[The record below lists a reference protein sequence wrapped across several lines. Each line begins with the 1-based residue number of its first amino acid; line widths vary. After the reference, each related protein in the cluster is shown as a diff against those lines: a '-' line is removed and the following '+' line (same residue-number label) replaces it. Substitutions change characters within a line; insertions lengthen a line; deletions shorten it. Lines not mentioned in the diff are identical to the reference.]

1 MGLFAGKCDFLV
13 IFAAKNVIMTI
24 QFKIQI
30 RGIKKP
36 SVWRR
41 IVIPGNFTFHDLHNT
56 IQSAFGWWDEHLYH
70 FQRRPFDG
78 GWTVK
83 ELDEEDDNWGEL
95 PEDARETNVLTF
107 IQHMGLE
114 KFVYVYDF
122 GDSWVHDITV
132 ESIDKEAD
140 LDHPVCLAG
149 KGACP
154 PEDCGGP
161 WGYEELKEE
170 MDKDEINE
178 FDLEEVNDEL
188 ESITAGSEWLDDVVD
203 SMWDE
208 ESDMPLDI
216 QELEGKTLA
225 DLMENRYKGSLI
237 DFAEDLGFDIDENIS
252 EEEYRK
258 QYAQAL
264 KDNAV
269 KVMSMLPM
277 SELKL
282 LEQLKKNH
290 MPGNAQD
297 CYEDYCSMLMVIY
310 GLAGEWWNEDDNHYI
325 WVPDDLW
332 QMMKPQVEEVM
343 ADPHVQHRLAIES
356 TIIGLA
362 NLYGQVSLAFVE
374 KELVRLG
381 QVQNIEG
388 ATVAVSA
395 CMADSL
401 LLKFTRHQTG
411 RLTDEPSEDTL
422 LFLSRYGW
430 DMPGELDDEIKKRES
445 LAKDYRLFTLV
456 EVMNAAVIPMP
467 RIANPMHDTFF
478 SLLTEDLKYNDWLAS
493 KICHDLWY
501 REMHKYE
508 EDFEEEDPGLYFR
521 EEVLYE
527 YDSSDSL
534 FRKAMKLLDDYL
546 NNMPHWQL
554 KGHTPMEVQGMLSEE
569 GKAAK
574 RKRQERKSYL
584 DDDYISPKD
593 WMANLGVTMP
603 IIAEKKP
610 GRNEPCPCGSGKKY
624 KNCCGRGN

>member
-1 MGLFAGKCDFLV
+1 
-13 IFAAKNVIMTI
+13 MTI

-30 RGIKKP
+30 RDIKKP
-36 SVWRR
+36 PVWRR

-56 IQSAFGWWDEHLYH
+56 IQSAFGWWDEHLYQ
-70 FQRRPFDG
+70 FQRYPFDG
-78 GWTVK
+78 GWCVK
-83 ELDEEDDNWGEL
+83 DIDEDDDNWGER

-132 ESIDKEAD
+132 EQIDHDAD

-178 FDLEEVNDEL
+178 FDLEEVNEEL
-188 ESITAGSEWLDDVVD
+188 ESITAGSEWSGNTID

-208 ESDMPLDI
+208 ENDMPRDI
-216 QELEGKTLA
+216 KELEGKTLA
-225 DLMENRYKGSLI
+225 DLMENQFKGSLT
-237 DFAEDLGFDIDENIS
+237 DFSEELGFDIDESIS
-252 EEEYRK
+252 EKEFRK

-264 KDNAV
+264 KDNV
-269 KVMSMLPM
+269 VRVMSMLPI

-282 LEQLKKNH
+282 LEHLKKNPK
-290 MPGNAQD
+290 PGNTLD
-297 CYEDYCSMLMVIY
+297 CYEDYCSKLMVIY
-310 GLAGEWWNEDDNHYI
+310 GLAGEWWDEDENYYI

-332 QMMKPQVEEVM
+332 QMMKPHVEEVL
-343 ADPHVQHRLAIES
+343 ADPHVQHRVTIEN
-356 TIIGLA
+356 TILGLA
-362 NLYGQVSLAFVE
+362 NLYGQVNLGFVE

-381 QVQNIEG
+381 QVQTIEG
-388 ATVAVSA
+388 AKVAVSA
-395 CMADSL
+395 CMDDSL
-401 LLKFTRHQTG
+401 LLKFTQHQTG

-422 LFLSRYGW
+422 LFLSPYGW
-430 DMPGELDDEIKKRES
+430 DMPSELDDEIKKRES
-445 LAKDYRLFTLV
+445 LAKDYHLFTIV
-456 EVMNAAVIPMP
+456 EVMYAAVMPMP
-467 RIANPMHDTFF
+467 RIANPMHDAFF
-478 SLLTEDLKYNDWLAS
+478 SLLTEDLNYNDWLAS
-493 KICHDLWY
+493 EICHGLWY

-508 EDFEEEDPGLYFR
+508 EDFEEEDPGQYFR
-521 EEVLYE
+521 EEVLYD

-546 NNMPHWQL
+546 NYMPHWQL
-554 KGHTPMEVQGMLSEE
+554 KGHTPMEVHGLLSEE
-569 GKAAK
+569 DKAAK
-574 RKRQERKSYL
+574 RKRQESRSYH

-610 GRNEPCPCGSGKKY
+610 GRNDPCPCGSGKKY

>member
-1 MGLFAGKCDFLV
+1 
-13 IFAAKNVIMTI
+13 MTI

-30 RGIKKP
+30 RDIKKP
-36 SVWRR
+36 PVWRR

-56 IQSAFGWWDEHLYH
+56 IQSAFGWWDEHLYQ
-70 FQRRPFDG
+70 FQRYPFDG
-78 GWTVK
+78 GWCVK
-83 ELDEEDDNWGEL
+83 DIDEDDDNWGEQ

-132 ESIDKEAD
+132 EQIDHNAD

-178 FDLEEVNDEL
+178 FDLEEVNEEL
-188 ESITAGSEWLDDVVD
+188 ESITAGSEWSGDMID

-208 ESDMPLDI
+208 ENDMPRDI
-216 QELEGKTLA
+216 KELVGKTLA
-225 DLMENRYKGSLI
+225 DLMENQFKGSLT
-237 DFAEDLGFDIDENIS
+237 DFAEEFGFDIDESIS
-252 EEEYRK
+252 EKEFRK

-264 KDNAV
+264 KDNV
-269 KVMSMLPM
+269 VRVMSMLPI

-282 LEQLKKNH
+282 LEHLKKNPK
-290 MPGNAQD
+290 PGGNTLD
-297 CYEDYCSMLMVIY
+297 CYEDFCSKLMVIY
-310 GLAGEWWNEDDNHYI
+310 GLAGEWWDEDENYYI

-332 QMMKPQVEEVM
+332 QMMKPHVEEVL
-343 ADPHVQHRLAIES
+343 ADPHVQHRVTIEN
-356 TIIGLA
+356 TILGLA
-362 NLYGQVSLAFVE
+362 NLYGQVNLGFVE

-381 QVQNIEG
+381 QVQTIEG
-388 ATVAVSA
+388 AKVAVSA
-395 CMADSL
+395 CMDDSL
-401 LLKFTRHQTG
+401 LLKFTQHQTG

-422 LFLSRYGW
+422 LFLSPYGW
-430 DMPGELDDEIKKRES
+430 DMPSELDDEIKKRES
-445 LAKDYRLFTLV
+445 LAKDYHLFTIV
-456 EVMNAAVIPMP
+456 EVMYAAVMPMP
-467 RIANPMHDTFF
+467 RIANPMHDAFF
-478 SLLTEDLKYNDWLAS
+478 SLLTEDLNYNDWLAS
-493 KICHDLWY
+493 EICHGLWY

-508 EDFEEEDPGLYFR
+508 EDFEEEDPGQYFR
-521 EEVLYE
+521 EEVLYD

-554 KGHTPMEVQGMLSEE
+554 KGHTPIEAHGLLSEE
-569 GKAAK
+569 DKATK
-574 RKRQERKSYL
+574 RKRQESRSYH

-603 IIAEKKP
+603 IIAEKRP
-610 GRNEPCPCGSGKKY
+610 GRNDPCPCGSGKKY

>member
-1 MGLFAGKCDFLV
+1 MA
-13 IFAAKNVIMTI
+13 I

-30 RGIKKP
+30 RDIKKP
-36 SVWRR
+36 PVWRR

-56 IQSAFGWWDEHLYH
+56 IQSAFGWWDEHLYQ
-70 FQRRPFDG
+70 FQRHPFDG

-83 ELDEEDDNWGEL
+83 EPDDEDDNWGER

-132 ESIDKEAD
+132 EQIDHDTD
-140 LDHPVCLAG
+140 LNHPVCLAG

-178 FDLEEVNDEL
+178 FDLEEVNEEL
-188 ESITAGSEWLDDVVD
+188 ESITAGSEWSGDMID

-208 ESDMPLDI
+208 ENDMPLDI
-216 QELEGKTLA
+216 KELEGKSLA
-225 DLMENRYKGSLI
+225 DLMENQYKGSLS
-237 DFAEDLGFDIDENIS
+237 DFAEELGFDIDENIS
-252 EEEYRK
+252 EEEFRK

-264 KDNAV
+264 KDNV
-269 KVMSMLPM
+269 VRVMSMLPI

-282 LEQLKKNH
+282 LEHLKKNPK
-290 MPGNAQD
+290 PGNTLD
-297 CYEDYCSMLMVIY
+297 CYEDYCSKLMVIY
-310 GLAGEWWNEDDNHYI
+310 GLAGEWWDEDENYYI

-332 QMMKPQVEEVM
+332 QMMKPHVEEVL
-343 ADPHVQHRLAIES
+343 ADPHVQHRVTIEN
-356 TIIGLA
+356 TILGLA
-362 NLYGQVSLAFVE
+362 NLYGQVNLGFVE

-381 QVQNIEG
+381 QVQTIEG
-388 ATVAVSA
+388 AKVAVSA
-395 CMADSL
+395 CMDDSL
-401 LLKFTRHQTG
+401 LLKFTQHQTG

-422 LFLSRYGW
+422 LFLSPYGW
-430 DMPGELDDEIKKRES
+430 DMPSELDDEIKKRES
-445 LAKDYRLFTLV
+445 LAKDYHLFTIV
-456 EVMNAAVIPMP
+456 EVMYAAVMPMP
-467 RIANPMHDTFF
+467 RIANPMHDAFF
-478 SLLTEDLKYNDWLAS
+478 SLLTEDLNYNDWLAS
-493 KICHDLWY
+493 EICHGLWY

-508 EDFEEEDPGLYFR
+508 EDFEEEDPGQYFR
-521 EEVLYE
+521 EEVLYD
-527 YDSSDSL
+527 YNSSDSL

-554 KGHTPMEVQGMLSEE
+554 KGHMPMEVHGLLSEE
-569 GKAAK
+569 DKATK
-574 RKRQERKSYL
+574 RKRHESRSYH

-593 WMANLGVTMP
+593 WMANLSVTMP

-610 GRNEPCPCGSGKKY
+610 GRNDPCPCGSGKKY

>member
-1 MGLFAGKCDFLV
+1 MA
-13 IFAAKNVIMTI
+13 IH
-24 QFKIQI
+24 FKIQI
-30 RGIKKP
+30 RDIKKP
-36 SVWRR
+36 PVWRR

-56 IQSAFGWWDEHLYH
+56 IQSAFGWWDEHLYQ
-70 FQRRPFDG
+70 FQRHPFDG

-83 ELDEEDDNWGEL
+83 EPDDEDDNWGER

-132 ESIDKEAD
+132 EKIDHDTD
-140 LDHPVCLAG
+140 LNHPVCLAG

-178 FDLEEVNDEL
+178 FDLEEVNEEL
-188 ESITAGSEWLDDVVD
+188 ESITAGSEWSGDMID

-208 ESDMPLDI
+208 ENDMPHDI
-216 QELEGKTLA
+216 KELEGKTLA
-225 DLMENRYKGSLI
+225 DLMENQYKGSLT
-237 DFAEDLGFDIDENIS
+237 DFAEEFGFDIDESIS
-252 EEEYRK
+252 EKEFRK

-264 KDNAV
+264 KDNV
-269 KVMSMLPM
+269 VRVMSMLPI

-282 LEQLKKNH
+282 LEHLKKNPK
-290 MPGNAQD
+290 PGNTLD
-297 CYEDYCSMLMVIY
+297 CYEDYCSKLMVIY
-310 GLAGEWWNEDDNHYI
+310 GLAGEWWDEDENYYI

-332 QMMKPQVEEVM
+332 QMMKPHVEEVL
-343 ADPHVQHRLAIES
+343 ADPHVQHRVTIEN
-356 TIIGLA
+356 TILGLA
-362 NLYGQVSLAFVE
+362 NLYGQVNLGFVE

-381 QVQNIEG
+381 QVQTIEG
-388 ATVAVSA
+388 AKVAVSA
-395 CMADSL
+395 CMDDSL
-401 LLKFTRHQTG
+401 LLKFTQHQTG

-422 LFLSRYGW
+422 LFLSPYGW
-430 DMPGELDDEIKKRES
+430 DMPSELDDEIKKRES
-445 LAKDYRLFTLV
+445 LAKDYHLFTIV
-456 EVMNAAVIPMP
+456 EVMYAAVMPMP
-467 RIANPMHDTFF
+467 RIANPMHDAFF
-478 SLLTEDLKYNDWLAS
+478 SLLTEDLNYNDWLAS
-493 KICHDLWY
+493 EICHGLWY

-508 EDFEEEDPGLYFR
+508 EDFEEEDPGQYFR
-521 EEVLYE
+521 EEVLYD

-546 NNMPHWQL
+546 SNMPHWQL
-554 KGHTPMEVQGMLSEE
+554 KGHTPIEAHGLLSEE
-569 GKAAK
+569 DKATK
-574 RKRQERKSYL
+574 RKRQESKSYH

>member
-1 MGLFAGKCDFLV
+1 MA
-13 IFAAKNVIMTI
+13 I

-30 RGIKKP
+30 RDIKKP
-36 SVWRR
+36 PVWRR

-56 IQSAFGWWDEHLYH
+56 IQSAFGWWDEHLYQ
-70 FQRRPFDG
+70 FQRHPFDG

-83 ELDEEDDNWGEL
+83 EPDDEDDNWGER

-132 ESIDKEAD
+132 EQIDHDTD
-140 LDHPVCLAG
+140 LNHPVCLAG

-178 FDLEEVNDEL
+178 FDLEEVNEEL
-188 ESITAGSEWLDDVVD
+188 ESITAGSEWSGDMID

-208 ESDMPLDI
+208 ENDMPLDI
-216 QELEGKTLA
+216 KELEGKSLA
-225 DLMENRYKGSLI
+225 DLMENQYKGSLS
-237 DFAEDLGFDIDENIS
+237 DFAEELGFDIDENIS
-252 EEEYRK
+252 EEEFRK

-264 KDNAV
+264 KDNV
-269 KVMSMLPM
+269 VRVMSMLPI

-282 LEQLKKNH
+282 LEHLKKNPK
-290 MPGNAQD
+290 PGNTLD
-297 CYEDYCSMLMVIY
+297 CYEDYCSKLMVIY
-310 GLAGEWWNEDDNHYI
+310 GLAGEWWDEDENYYI

-332 QMMKPQVEEVM
+332 QMMKPHVEEVL
-343 ADPHVQHRLAIES
+343 ADPHVQHRVTIEN
-356 TIIGLA
+356 TILGLA
-362 NLYGQVSLAFVE
+362 NLYGQVSLGFVE

-381 QVQNIEG
+381 QVQTIEG
-388 ATVAVSA
+388 AKIAVSA
-395 CMADSL
+395 CMDDSL
-401 LLKFTRHQTG
+401 LLKFTQHQTG
-411 RLTDEPSEDTL
+411 RLADKPSEDTL
-422 LFLSRYGW
+422 LFLSPYGW
-430 DMPGELDDEIKKRES
+430 DMPSELDDEIKKRES
-445 LAKDYRLFTLV
+445 LAKDYHLFTIV
-456 EVMNAAVIPMP
+456 EVMYAAVMPMP
-467 RIANPMHDTFF
+467 RIANPMHDAFF
-478 SLLTEDLKYNDWLAS
+478 SLLTEDLNYNDWLAS
-493 KICHDLWY
+493 EICHGLWY

-508 EDFEEEDPGLYFR
+508 EDFEEEDPGQYFR
-521 EEVLYE
+521 EEVLYD

-554 KGHTPMEVQGMLSEE
+554 KGHTPIEAHGLLSEE
-569 GKAAK
+569 NKAAK
-574 RKRQERKSYL
+574 RKRQESRSYH

-610 GRNEPCPCGSGKKY
+610 GRNDPCPCGSGKKY

>member
-1 MGLFAGKCDFLV
+1 MA
-13 IFAAKNVIMTI
+13 I

-30 RGIKKP
+30 RDIKKP
-36 SVWRR
+36 PVWRR
-41 IVIPGNFTFHDLHNT
+41 IVIPGNFTFHDLHHT
-56 IQSAFGWWDEHLYH
+56 IQSAFGWWDEHLYQ
-70 FQRRPFDG
+70 FQRHPFDG

-83 ELDEEDDNWGEL
+83 EPDDEDDNWGER
-95 PEDARETNVLTF
+95 PEDAHETNVLTF

-132 ESIDKEAD
+132 EKIDQDAD

-178 FDLEEVNDEL
+178 FDLEEVNEEL
-188 ESITAGSEWLDDVVD
+188 EGITAGSEWSGDMID

-208 ESDMPLDI
+208 ENDMPRDI
-216 QELEGKTLA
+216 KELEGKTLA
-225 DLMENRYKGSLI
+225 DLMENQYKGSLT
-237 DFAEDLGFDIDENIS
+237 DFAEEFEFDIDENIS
-252 EEEYRK
+252 EDEFRK

-264 KDNAV
+264 KDDV
-269 KVMSMLPM
+269 VRVMSMLPI

-282 LEQLKKNH
+282 LEHLKKNPK
-290 MPGNAQD
+290 PGNTLD
-297 CYEDYCSMLMVIY
+297 CYEDYCSKLMVIY
-310 GLAGEWWNEDDNHYI
+310 GLAGEWWDEDENYYI

-332 QMMKPQVEEVM
+332 QMMKPHVEEVL
-343 ADPHVQHRLAIES
+343 ADPHVQHRVTIEN
-356 TIIGLA
+356 TILGLA
-362 NLYGQVSLAFVE
+362 NLYGQVNLGFVE

-381 QVQNIEG
+381 QVQTIEG
-388 ATVAVSA
+388 AKVAVSA
-395 CMADSL
+395 CMDDSL
-401 LLKFTRHQTG
+401 LLKFTQHQTG

-422 LFLSRYGW
+422 LFLSPYGW
-430 DMPGELDDEIKKRES
+430 DMPSELDDEIKKRES
-445 LAKDYRLFTLV
+445 LAKDYHLFTIV
-456 EVMNAAVIPMP
+456 EVMYAAVMPMP
-467 RIANPMHDTFF
+467 RIANPMHDAFF
-478 SLLTEDLKYNDWLAS
+478 SLLTEDLNYNDWLAS
-493 KICHDLWY
+493 EICHGLWY

-508 EDFEEEDPGLYFR
+508 EDFEEEDPGQYFR
-521 EEVLYE
+521 EEVLYD

-534 FRKAMKLLDDYL
+534 FRKAMKLLDEYL

-554 KGHTPMEVQGMLSEE
+554 KGHTPMEVHGLLSEE
-569 GKAAK
+569 DKAVK
-574 RKRQERKSYL
+574 RKRQESRSYH

-603 IIAEKKP
+603 IIAEKRP
-610 GRNEPCPCGSGKKY
+610 GRNDPCPCGSGKKY
-624 KNCCGRGN
+624 KSCCGRGN

>member
-1 MGLFAGKCDFLV
+1 MA
-13 IFAAKNVIMTI
+13 I

-30 RGIKKP
+30 RDIKKP
-36 SVWRR
+36 PVWRR

-56 IQSAFGWWDEHLYH
+56 IQSAFGWWDEHLYQ
-70 FQRRPFDG
+70 FQRHPFDG

-83 ELDEEDDNWGEL
+83 EPDDEDDNWGER
-95 PEDARETNVLTF
+95 PEDARETNVLSF

-132 ESIDKEAD
+132 EKIDHDAN

-178 FDLEEVNDEL
+178 FDLEEVNEEL
-188 ESITAGSEWLDDVVD
+188 ESITAGSEWSGNTIDC
-203 SMWDE
+203 MWDE
-208 ESDMPLDI
+208 ENDMPRDI
-216 QELEGKTLA
+216 KELEGKTLA
-225 DLMENRYKGSLI
+225 DLMENQFKGSLT
-237 DFAEDLGFDIDENIS
+237 DFSEELGFDIDESIS
-252 EEEYRK
+252 EKEFRK

-264 KDNAV
+264 KDNV
-269 KVMSMLPM
+269 VRVMSMLPI

-282 LEQLKKNH
+282 LEHLKKNPK
-290 MPGNAQD
+290 PGNTLD
-297 CYEDYCSMLMVIY
+297 CYEDYCSKLMVIY
-310 GLAGEWWNEDDNHYI
+310 GLAGEWRDEDENYYI

-332 QMMKPQVEEVM
+332 QMMKPHVEEVL
-343 ADPHVQHRLAIES
+343 ADPHVQHRVTIEN
-356 TIIGLA
+356 TILGLA
-362 NLYGQVSLAFVE
+362 NLYGQVSLGFVE

-381 QVQNIEG
+381 QVQTIEG
-388 ATVAVSA
+388 AKIAVSA
-395 CMADSL
+395 CMDDSL
-401 LLKFTRHQTG
+401 LLKFTQHQTG

-422 LFLSRYGW
+422 LFLSPYGW
-430 DMPGELDDEIKKRES
+430 DMPSELDDEIKKRES
-445 LAKDYRLFTLV
+445 LAKDYHLFTIV
-456 EVMNAAVIPMP
+456 EVMYAAVMPMP
-467 RIANPMHDTFF
+467 RIANPMHDAFF
-478 SLLTEDLKYNDWLAS
+478 SLLTGDLNYNDWLAS
-493 KICHDLWY
+493 EICHGLWY
-501 REMHKYE
+501 REMHKYK
-508 EDFEEEDPGLYFR
+508 EDFEEEDPGQYFR
-521 EEVLYE
+521 EEVLYD

-554 KGHTPMEVQGMLSEE
+554 KGHTPMEAHGLLSEE
-569 GKAAK
+569 DKAAK
-574 RKRQERKSYL
+574 RKRQESRSYH

-593 WMANLGVTMP
+593 WMANLGVTMS

-610 GRNEPCPCGSGKKY
+610 GRNDPCPCGSGKKY

>member
-1 MGLFAGKCDFLV
+1 
-13 IFAAKNVIMTI
+13 MTI

-30 RGIKKP
+30 RDIKKP
-36 SVWRR
+36 PVWRR

-56 IQSAFGWWDEHLYH
+56 IQSAFGWWDEHLYQ
-70 FQRRPFDG
+70 FQRYPFDG
-78 GWTVK
+78 GWCVK
-83 ELDEEDDNWGEL
+83 DIDEDDDNWGEQ

-132 ESIDKEAD
+132 EQIDHNAD

-178 FDLEEVNDEL
+178 FDLEEVNEEL
-188 ESITAGSEWLDDVVD
+188 ESITAGSEWSGDMID

-208 ESDMPLDI
+208 ENDMPRDI
-216 QELEGKTLA
+216 KELVGKTLA
-225 DLMENRYKGSLI
+225 DLMENQFKGSLT
-237 DFAEDLGFDIDENIS
+237 DFAEEFGFDIDESIS
-252 EEEYRK
+252 EKEFRK

-264 KDNAV
+264 KDNV
-269 KVMSMLPM
+269 VRVMSMLPI

-282 LEQLKKNH
+282 LEHLKKNPK
-290 MPGNAQD
+290 PGGNTLD
-297 CYEDYCSMLMVIY
+297 CYEDFCSKLMVIY
-310 GLAGEWWNEDDNHYI
+310 GLAGEWWDEDENYYI

-332 QMMKPQVEEVM
+332 QMMKPHVEEVL
-343 ADPHVQHRLAIES
+343 ADPHVQHRVTIEN
-356 TIIGLA
+356 TILGLA
-362 NLYGQVSLAFVE
+362 NLYGQVNLGFVE
-374 KELVRLG
+374 KELIRLG
-381 QVQNIEG
+381 QVQTIEG
-388 ATVAVSA
+388 AKIAVSA
-395 CMADSL
+395 CMDDSL
-401 LLKFTRHQTG
+401 LLKFTQHQTG

-422 LFLSRYGW
+422 LFLSPYGW
-430 DMPGELDDEIKKRES
+430 DMPSELDDVIKKRES
-445 LAKDYRLFTLV
+445 LAKDYHLFTIV
-456 EVMNAAVIPMP
+456 EVMYAAVMPMP
-467 RIANPMHDTFF
+467 RIANPMHDAFF
-478 SLLTEDLKYNDWLAS
+478 SLLTEDLNYNDWLAS
-493 KICHDLWY
+493 EICHGLWY

-508 EDFEEEDPGLYFR
+508 EDFEEEDPGQYFR
-521 EEVLYE
+521 EEVLYD

-554 KGHTPMEVQGMLSEE
+554 KGHTPIEAHGLLSEE
-569 GKAAK
+569 DKAAK
-574 RKRQERKSYL
+574 RKRQESRSYH

-603 IIAEKKP
+603 IIAEKRP
-610 GRNEPCPCGSGKKY
+610 GRNDPCPCGSGKKY

>member
-1 MGLFAGKCDFLV
+1 
-13 IFAAKNVIMTI
+13 MTI

-30 RGIKKP
+30 RDIKKP
-36 SVWRR
+36 PVWRR

-56 IQSAFGWWDEHLYH
+56 IQSAFGWWDEHLYQ
-70 FQRRPFDG
+70 FQRHPFDG

-83 ELDEEDDNWGEL
+83 EPDGEDNTWGER
-95 PEDARETNVLTF
+95 PKDARETDVATF

-132 ESIDKEAD
+132 EQIDHDAD

-170 MDKDEINE
+170 MDKDDINA
-178 FDLEEVNDEL
+178 FYLEEVNEEL
-188 ESITAGSEWLDDVVD
+188 ESITAGSEWSGDMID

-208 ESDMPLDI
+208 ENDMPLDI
-216 QELEGKTLA
+216 KELAGMTLA
-225 DLMENRYKGSLI
+225 HLMEKQDKGSLI
-237 DFAEDLGFDIDENIS
+237 DFAEELGFDIDESIS
-252 EEEYRK
+252 EKEFRK

-264 KDNAV
+264 KDNAAR
-269 KVMSMLPM
+269 VMSMLPI

-282 LEQLKKNH
+282 LEQLKKAPQ
-290 MPGNAQD
+290 PGNALD
-297 CYEDYCSMLMVIY
+297 CYEDYCCMLMVVY
-310 GLAGEWWNEDDNHYI
+310 GLAGKWWDEDDNHYI

-332 QMMKPQVEEVM
+332 QMMKPHVEEVL
-343 ADPHVQHRLAIES
+343 ADPHVQHRLTIEN
-356 TIIGLA
+356 TILGLT
-362 NLYGQVSLAFVE
+362 NLYGQVSLGFVE

-381 QVQNIEG
+381 QVQTIEG
-388 ATVAVSA
+388 AKEAVSA
-395 CMADSL
+395 CMDDSL

-422 LFLSRYGW
+422 LFLSPYGW
-430 DMPGELDDEIKKRES
+430 DMPSELNDEIKKRES
-445 LAKDYRLFTLV
+445 LAKDCHLFTIA
-456 EVMNAAVIPMP
+456 EVMNAAVMPMP

-478 SLLTEDLKYNDWLAS
+478 SLLTEDLNYNDRLAS
-493 KICHDLWY
+493 EICHGLWY

-508 EDFEEEDPGLYFR
+508 EDFEEEDPGQYLR
-521 EEVLYE
+521 ENVLYD
-527 YDSSDSL
+527 YGSSDSL

-554 KGHTPMEVQGMLSEE
+554 KGHTPMEVQGLLSEE
-569 GKAAK
+569 AKTAK
-574 RKRQERKSYL
+574 RKRQESRSYH
-584 DDDYISPKD
+584 DDDYISPTD

-610 GRNEPCPCGSGKKY
+610 GRNDPCPCGSGKKY

>member
-1 MGLFAGKCDFLV
+1 MA
-13 IFAAKNVIMTI
+13 I

-30 RGIKKP
+30 RDIKKP
-36 SVWRR
+36 PVWRR
-41 IVIPGNFTFHDLHNT
+41 IVIPRNFTFHDLHNT
-56 IQSAFGWWDEHLYH
+56 IQSAFGWWDEHLYQ
-70 FQRRPFDG
+70 FQRHPFDG

-83 ELDEEDDNWGEL
+83 EPDDEDDNWGER

-132 ESIDKEAD
+132 EQIDQNAT

-178 FDLEEVNDEL
+178 FDLEEVNEEL
-188 ESITAGSEWLDDVVD
+188 ESITAGSEWSGDMID

-208 ESDMPLDI
+208 ENDMPHDI
-216 QELEGKTLA
+216 KELEGKTLA
-225 DLMENRYKGSLI
+225 DLMENQHKGSLT
-237 DFAEDLGFDIDENIS
+237 DFAEEFGFDIDESIS
-252 EEEYRK
+252 EKEFRK

-264 KDNAV
+264 KDNV
-269 KVMSMLPM
+269 VRVMSMLPI

-282 LEQLKKNH
+282 LEHLKKNPK
-290 MPGNAQD
+290 PGNTLD
-297 CYEDYCSMLMVIY
+297 CYEDYCSKLMVIY
-310 GLAGEWWNEDDNHYI
+310 GLAGEWWDEDENYYI

-332 QMMKPQVEEVM
+332 QMMKPHVEEVL
-343 ADPHVQHRLAIES
+343 ADPHVQHRVTIEN
-356 TIIGLA
+356 TILGLA
-362 NLYGQVSLAFVE
+362 NLYGQVNLGFVE

-381 QVQNIEG
+381 QVQTIEG
-388 ATVAVSA
+388 AKVAVSA
-395 CMADSL
+395 CMDDSL
-401 LLKFTRHQTG
+401 LLKFTQHQTG

-422 LFLSRYGW
+422 LFLSPYGW
-430 DMPGELDDEIKKRES
+430 DMPSELDDEIKKRES
-445 LAKDYRLFTLV
+445 LAKDYHLFTIV
-456 EVMNAAVIPMP
+456 EVMYAAVMPMP
-467 RIANPMHDTFF
+467 RIANPMHDAFF
-478 SLLTEDLKYNDWLAS
+478 SLLTEDLNYNDWLAS
-493 KICHDLWY
+493 EICHGLWY

-508 EDFEEEDPGLYFR
+508 EDFEEEDPGQYFR
-521 EEVLYE
+521 EEVLYD

-546 NNMPHWQL
+546 NNMPHWLL
-554 KGHTPMEVQGMLSEE
+554 KGHTPIEAHGLLSEE
-569 GKAAK
+569 DKATK
-574 RKRQERKSYL
+574 RKRQESRSYH

-610 GRNEPCPCGSGKKY
+610 GRNDPCPCGSGKKY

>member
-1 MGLFAGKCDFLV
+1 MA
-13 IFAAKNVIMTI
+13 I

-30 RGIKKP
+30 RDIKKP
-36 SVWRR
+36 PVWRR

-56 IQSAFGWWDEHLYH
+56 IQSAFGWWDEHLYQ
-70 FQRRPFDG
+70 FQRHPFDG
-78 GWTVK
+78 GWTIK
-83 ELDEEDDNWGEL
+83 EPDDEDDNWGER
-95 PEDARETNVLTF
+95 PEDARETNVLSF

-132 ESIDKEAD
+132 EKIDHDAN

-178 FDLEEVNDEL
+178 FDLEEVNEEL
-188 ESITAGSEWLDDVVD
+188 ESITAGSEWSGNTID

-208 ESDMPLDI
+208 ENDMPRDI
-216 QELEGKTLA
+216 KELEGKTLA
-225 DLMENRYKGSLI
+225 DLMENQFKGSLT
-237 DFAEDLGFDIDENIS
+237 DFSEELGFDIDESIS
-252 EEEYRK
+252 EKEFRK

-264 KDNAV
+264 KDNV
-269 KVMSMLPM
+269 VRVMSMLPI

-282 LEQLKKNH
+282 LEHLKKNPK
-290 MPGNAQD
+290 PGNTLD
-297 CYEDYCSMLMVIY
+297 CYEDYCSKLMVIY
-310 GLAGEWWNEDDNHYI
+310 GLAGEWRDEDENYYI

-332 QMMKPQVEEVM
+332 QMMKPHVEEVL
-343 ADPHVQHRLAIES
+343 ADPHVQHRVTIEN
-356 TIIGLA
+356 TILGLA
-362 NLYGQVSLAFVE
+362 NLYGQVSLGFVE

-381 QVQNIEG
+381 QVQTIEG
-388 ATVAVSA
+388 AKIAVSA
-395 CMADSL
+395 CMDDSL
-401 LLKFTRHQTG
+401 LLKFTQHQTG

-422 LFLSRYGW
+422 LFLSPYGW
-430 DMPGELDDEIKKRES
+430 DMPSELDDEIKKRES
-445 LAKDYRLFTLV
+445 LAKDYHLFTIV
-456 EVMNAAVIPMP
+456 EVMYAAVMPMP
-467 RIANPMHDTFF
+467 RIANPMHDAFF
-478 SLLTEDLKYNDWLAS
+478 SLLTGDLNYNDWLAS
-493 KICHDLWY
+493 EICHGLWY

-508 EDFEEEDPGLYFR
+508 EDFEEEDPGQYFR
-521 EEVLYE
+521 EEVLYD

-554 KGHTPMEVQGMLSEE
+554 KGHTPMEAHGLLSEE
-569 GKAAK
+569 DKAAK
-574 RKRQERKSYL
+574 RKRQESRSYH

-610 GRNEPCPCGSGKKY
+610 GRNDPCPCGSGKKY

>member
-1 MGLFAGKCDFLV
+1 
-13 IFAAKNVIMTI
+13 MTI

-30 RGIKKP
+30 RDIKKP
-36 SVWRR
+36 PVWRR

-56 IQSAFGWWDEHLYH
+56 IQSAFGWWDEHLYR
-70 FQRRPFDG
+70 FQRHPFDG

-83 ELDEEDDNWGEL
+83 EPDDEDDNWGER
-95 PEDARETNVLTF
+95 PEDARETNVATF

-132 ESIDKEAD
+132 EQIDHDAD

-170 MDKDEINE
+170 MNKDEINE
-178 FDLEEVNDEL
+178 FDLEEVNEEL
-188 ESITAGSEWLDDVVD
+188 ESITAGSGWSGNTIDC
-203 SMWDE
+203 MWDE
-208 ESDMPLDI
+208 ENDMPRDI
-216 QELEGKTLA
+216 KELEGKTLA
-225 DLMENRYKGSLI
+225 DLMENQFKGSLT
-237 DFAEDLGFDIDENIS
+237 DFSEELGFDIDESIS
-252 EEEYRK
+252 EKEFRK

-264 KDNAV
+264 KDNV
-269 KVMSMLPM
+269 VRVMSMLPI

-282 LEQLKKNH
+282 LEHLKKNPK
-290 MPGNAQD
+290 PGNTLD
-297 CYEDYCSMLMVIY
+297 CYEDYCSKLMVIY
-310 GLAGEWWNEDDNHYI
+310 GLAGEWWDEDENYYI

-332 QMMKPQVEEVM
+332 QMMKPHVEEVL
-343 ADPHVQHRLAIES
+343 ADPHVQHRATIEN
-356 TIIGLA
+356 TILGLA
-362 NLYGQVSLAFVE
+362 NLYGQVNLGFVE
-374 KELVRLG
+374 KELIRLG
-381 QVQNIEG
+381 QVQTIEG
-388 ATVAVSA
+388 AKVAVSA
-395 CMADSL
+395 CMDDSL
-401 LLKFTRHQTG
+401 LLKFTQHQTG

-422 LFLSRYGW
+422 LFLSPYGW
-430 DMPGELDDEIKKRES
+430 DMPSELDDEIKKRES
-445 LAKDYRLFTLV
+445 LAKDYHLFTIV
-456 EVMNAAVIPMP
+456 EVMYAAVMPMP
-467 RIANPMHDTFF
+467 LIANPMHNAFF
-478 SLLTEDLKYNDWLAS
+478 SLLTDDLNYNDWLAS
-493 KICHDLWY
+493 EICHGLWY

-508 EDFEEEDPGLYFR
+508 EDFEEEDPGQYFR
-521 EEVLYE
+521 EEVLYD
-527 YDSSDSL
+527 YNSSDSL

-554 KGHTPMEVQGMLSEE
+554 KGHTPMEVHGLLSEE
-569 GKAAK
+569 DKAVK
-574 RKRQERKSYL
+574 RKRQESRSYH

-610 GRNEPCPCGSGKKY
+610 GRNDPCPCGSGKKY

>member
-1 MGLFAGKCDFLV
+1 
-13 IFAAKNVIMTI
+13 MTI

-30 RGIKKP
+30 RDIKKP
-36 SVWRR
+36 PVWRR

-56 IQSAFGWWDEHLYH
+56 IQSAFGWWDEHLYQ
-70 FQRRPFDG
+70 FQRHPFDG

-83 ELDEEDDNWGEL
+83 EPDDEDDNWGER

-132 ESIDKEAD
+132 EQIDHD
-140 LDHPVCLAG
+140 TNLDHPVCLAG

-178 FDLEEVNDEL
+178 FDLEEVNEEL
-188 ESITAGSEWLDDVVD
+188 ESITAGSEWSGDMID

-208 ESDMPLDI
+208 ENDMPLDI
-216 QELEGKTLA
+216 KELEGKTLA
-225 DLMENRYKGSLI
+225 DLMENQYKGSLS
-237 DFAEDLGFDIDENIS
+237 DFAEELGFDIDENIS
-252 EEEYRK
+252 EEEFRK

-264 KDNAV
+264 KDNV
-269 KVMSMLPM
+269 VRVMSMLPI

-282 LEQLKKNH
+282 LEHLKKNPK
-290 MPGNAQD
+290 PGNTLD
-297 CYEDYCSMLMVIY
+297 CYEDYCSKLMVIY
-310 GLAGEWWNEDDNHYI
+310 GLAGEWWDEDENYYI

-332 QMMKPQVEEVM
+332 QMMKPHVEEVL
-343 ADPHVQHRLAIES
+343 ADPHVQHRVTIEN
-356 TIIGLA
+356 TILGLA
-362 NLYGQVSLAFVE
+362 NLYGQVNLGFVE

-381 QVQNIEG
+381 QVQTIEG
-388 ATVAVSA
+388 AKVAVSA
-395 CMADSL
+395 CMDDSL
-401 LLKFTRHQTG
+401 LLKFTQHQTG

-422 LFLSRYGW
+422 LFLSPYGW
-430 DMPGELDDEIKKRES
+430 DMPSELDDEIKKRES
-445 LAKDYRLFTLV
+445 LAKDYHLFTIV
-456 EVMNAAVIPMP
+456 EVMYAAVMPMP
-467 RIANPMHDTFF
+467 RIANPMHDAFF
-478 SLLTEDLKYNDWLAS
+478 SLLTEDLNYNDWLAS
-493 KICHDLWY
+493 EICHGLWY

-508 EDFEEEDPGLYFR
+508 EDFEEEDPGQYFR
-521 EEVLYE
+521 EEVLYD

-554 KGHTPMEVQGMLSEE
+554 KGHTPMEVHGLLSEE
-569 GKAAK
+569 DKAVK
-574 RKRQERKSYL
+574 RKRQESRSYH

-610 GRNEPCPCGSGKKY
+610 GRNDPCPCGSGKKY

>member
-1 MGLFAGKCDFLV
+1 
-13 IFAAKNVIMTI
+13 MTI

-30 RGIKKP
+30 RDIKKP
-36 SVWRR
+36 PVWRR

-56 IQSAFGWWDEHLYH
+56 IQSAFGWWDEHLYQ
-70 FQRRPFDG
+70 FQRHPFDG

-83 ELDEEDDNWGEL
+83 EPDDEDDNWGER

-132 ESIDKEAD
+132 EQIDHDAD

-178 FDLEEVNDEL
+178 FDLEEVNEEL
-188 ESITAGSEWLDDVVD
+188 ESITAGSEWSGDMID

-208 ESDMPLDI
+208 ENDMPHDI
-216 QELEGKTLA
+216 KELEGKTLA
-225 DLMENRYKGSLI
+225 DLMENQYKGSLT
-237 DFAEDLGFDIDENIS
+237 DFAEEFGFDIDESIS
-252 EEEYRK
+252 EKEFRK

-264 KDNAV
+264 KDNV
-269 KVMSMLPM
+269 VRVMSMLPIW
-277 SELKL
+277 EQKL
-282 LEQLKKNH
+282 LEHLKKNPK
-290 MPGNAQD
+290 PGNTLD
-297 CYEDYCSMLMVIY
+297 CYDDYCSKLMVIY
-310 GLAGEWWNEDDNHYI
+310 GLAGEWWDEDENYYI

-332 QMMKPQVEEVM
+332 QMMKPHVEEVL
-343 ADPHVQHRLAIES
+343 ADPHVQHRVTIEN
-356 TIIGLA
+356 TILGLA
-362 NLYGQVSLAFVE
+362 NLYGQVSLGFVE

-381 QVQNIEG
+381 QVQTIEG
-388 ATVAVSA
+388 AKVAVSA
-395 CMADSL
+395 CMDDSL
-401 LLKFTRHQTG
+401 LLKFTQHQTG

-422 LFLSRYGW
+422 LFLSPYGW
-430 DMPGELDDEIKKRES
+430 DMPSELDYEIKKRES
-445 LAKDYRLFTLV
+445 LAKDYHLFTIV
-456 EVMNAAVIPMP
+456 EVMYAAVMPMP

-478 SLLTEDLKYNDWLAS
+478 SLLTEDLNYNDWLAS
-493 KICHDLWY
+493 EICHGLWY

-508 EDFEEEDPGLYFR
+508 EDFEEEDPGQYFL
-521 EEVLYE
+521 EEVLYD

-546 NNMPHWQL
+546 NNMPHWHL
-554 KGHTPMEVQGMLSEE
+554 KGHTPIEAHGLLSEE
-569 GKAAK
+569 DKATK
-574 RKRQERKSYL
+574 RKRQESRSYH
-584 DDDYISPKD
+584 DDGYISPKD

-610 GRNEPCPCGSGKKY
+610 GRNDPCPCGSGKKY

>member
-1 MGLFAGKCDFLV
+1 
-13 IFAAKNVIMTI
+13 MTI

-30 RGIKKP
+30 RDIKKP
-36 SVWRR
+36 PVWRR

-56 IQSAFGWWDEHLYH
+56 IQSAFGWWDEHLYQ
-70 FQRRPFDG
+70 FQRHPFDG

-83 ELDEEDDNWGEL
+83 EPDDEDDNWGER

-132 ESIDKEAD
+132 EQIDHDAD

-178 FDLEEVNDEL
+178 FDLEEVNEEL
-188 ESITAGSEWLDDVVD
+188 ESITAGSEWSGDMID

-208 ESDMPLDI
+208 ENDMPLDI
-216 QELEGKTLA
+216 KELEGMTLA
-225 DLMENRYKGSLI
+225 HLMEKQDKGSLI
-237 DFAEDLGFDIDENIS
+237 DFAEDLGFDIDESIS
-252 EEEYRK
+252 EKEFRK

-264 KDNAV
+264 KDNV
-269 KVMSMLPM
+269 VRVMSMLPI

-282 LEQLKKNH
+282 LEHLKKNPK
-290 MPGNAQD
+290 PGNTLD
-297 CYEDYCSMLMVIY
+297 CYEDYCSKLMVIY
-310 GLAGEWWNEDDNHYI
+310 GLAGEWWDKDENYYI

-332 QMMKPQVEEVM
+332 QMMKPHVEKVL
-343 ADPHVQHRLAIES
+343 ADPHVQHRVTIEN
-356 TIIGLA
+356 TILGLA
-362 NLYGQVSLAFVE
+362 NLYGQVSLGFVE

-381 QVQNIEG
+381 QVQTIEG
-388 ATVAVSA
+388 AKIAVSA
-395 CMADSL
+395 CMDDSL
-401 LLKFTRHQTG
+401 LLKFTQHQTG

-422 LFLSRYGW
+422 LFLSPYGW
-430 DMPGELDDEIKKRES
+430 DMPGELDDVIKKRES
-445 LAKDYRLFTLV
+445 LAKDYHLFTID
-456 EVMNAAVIPMP
+456 EVMYAAVMPMP
-467 RIANPMHDTFF
+467 RIANPMHNAFF
-478 SLLTEDLKYNDWLAS
+478 SLLTDDLNYNDWLAS
-493 KICHDLWY
+493 EICHGLWY

-508 EDFEEEDPGLYFR
+508 EDFEEEDPGQFFLK
-521 EEVLYE
+521 EVLYD

-554 KGHTPMEVQGMLSEE
+554 KGHTPMEVHGLLSEE
-569 GKAAK
+569 DKAVK
-574 RKRQERKSYL
+574 RKRQESRSYH

-610 GRNEPCPCGSGKKY
+610 GRNDPCPCGSGKKY

>member
-1 MGLFAGKCDFLV
+1 MA
-13 IFAAKNVIMTI
+13 I

-30 RGIKKP
+30 RDIKKP
-36 SVWRR
+36 PVWRR

-56 IQSAFGWWDEHLYH
+56 IQSAFGWWDEHLYQ
-70 FQRRPFDG
+70 FQRHPFDG

-83 ELDEEDDNWGEL
+83 EPDDEDDNWGER
-95 PEDARETNVLTF
+95 PEDARETNVLSF
-107 IQHMGLE
+107 IQHMRLE

-132 ESIDKEAD
+132 EIIDHDAN

-178 FDLEEVNDEL
+178 FDLEEVNEEL
-188 ESITAGSEWLDDVVD
+188 ESITAGSEWSGNTID

-208 ESDMPLDI
+208 ENDMPRDI
-216 QELEGKTLA
+216 KELEGKTLA
-225 DLMENRYKGSLI
+225 DLMENQFKESLT
-237 DFAEDLGFDIDENIS
+237 DFSEELGFDIDESIS
-252 EEEYRK
+252 EKEFRK

-264 KDNAV
+264 KDNV
-269 KVMSMLPM
+269 VRVMSMLPI

-282 LEQLKKNH
+282 LEHLKKNPK
-290 MPGNAQD
+290 PGNTLD
-297 CYEDYCSMLMVIY
+297 CYEDYCSKLMVIY
-310 GLAGEWWNEDDNHYI
+310 GLAGEWRDEDENYYI

-332 QMMKPQVEEVM
+332 QMMKPHVEEVL
-343 ADPHVQHRLAIES
+343 ADPHVQHRVTIEN
-356 TIIGLA
+356 TILGLA
-362 NLYGQVSLAFVE
+362 NLYGQVSLGFVE

-381 QVQNIEG
+381 QVQTIEG
-388 ATVAVSA
+388 AKIAVSA
-395 CMADSL
+395 CMDDSL
-401 LLKFTRHQTG
+401 LLKFTQHQTG

-422 LFLSRYGW
+422 LFLSPYGW
-430 DMPGELDDEIKKRES
+430 DMPSELDDEIKKRES
-445 LAKDYRLFTLV
+445 LAKDYHLFTIV
-456 EVMNAAVIPMP
+456 EVMYAAVMPMP
-467 RIANPMHDTFF
+467 RIANPMHDAFF
-478 SLLTEDLKYNDWLAS
+478 SLLTGDLNYNDWLAS
-493 KICHDLWY
+493 EICHGLWY

-508 EDFEEEDPGLYFR
+508 EDFEEEDPGQYFR
-521 EEVLYE
+521 EEVLYD

-554 KGHTPMEVQGMLSEE
+554 KGHTPMEAHGLLSEE
-569 GKAAK
+569 DKAAK
-574 RKRQERKSYL
+574 RKRQESRSYH

-610 GRNEPCPCGSGKKY
+610 GRNDPCPCGSGKKY

>member
-1 MGLFAGKCDFLV
+1 MA
-13 IFAAKNVIMTI
+13 I

-30 RGIKKP
+30 RDIKKP
-36 SVWRR
+36 PVWRR

-56 IQSAFGWWDEHLYH
+56 IQSAFGWWDEHLYQ
-70 FQRRPFDG
+70 FQRHPFDG
-78 GWTVK
+78 GWCVK
-83 ELDEEDDNWGEL
+83 EIDEDDDNWGER
-95 PEDARETNVLTF
+95 PEDARVTNVTTF

-122 GDSWVHDITV
+122 GDNWVHDITV
-132 ESIDKEAD
+132 EQIDHDAT

-178 FDLEEVNDEL
+178 FDLEEVNEEL
-188 ESITAGSEWLDDVVD
+188 ESITAGSEWSGDMID

-208 ESDMPLDI
+208 ENDLPRDI
-216 QELEGKTLA
+216 KELEGKTLA
-225 DLMENRYKGSLI
+225 DLMEDQYKGSLT
-237 DFAEDLGFDIDENIS
+237 DFSEELGFDIDENIS
-252 EEEYRK
+252 EEEFRK

-264 KDNAV
+264 KDNAAR
-269 KVMSMLPM
+269 VMSMLPI

-282 LEQLKKNH
+282 LEHLKKN
-290 MPGNAQD
+290 PKPVNTLD
-297 CYEDYCSMLMVIY
+297 CYEDYCSKLMVIY
-310 GLAGEWWNEDDNHYI
+310 GLAGEWWDEDENYYI

-332 QMMKPQVEEVM
+332 QMMKPHVEEVL
-343 ADPHVQHRLAIES
+343 ADPHVQHRVTIEN
-356 TIIGLA
+356 TILGLA
-362 NLYGQVSLAFVE
+362 NLYGQVSLGFVE

-381 QVQNIEG
+381 QVQTIEG
-388 ATVAVSA
+388 AKVAVSA
-395 CMADSL
+395 CMDDSL
-401 LLKFTRHQTG
+401 LLKFTQHQTG

-422 LFLSRYGW
+422 LFLSPYGW

-445 LAKDYRLFTLV
+445 LAKDYHLFTIV
-456 EVMNAAVIPMP
+456 EVMYAAVMPMP
-467 RIANPMHDTFF
+467 RIANPMHDAFF
-478 SLLTEDLKYNDWLAS
+478 SLLTEDLNYNDWLAS
-493 KICHDLWY
+493 VICHGLWY

-508 EDFEEEDPGLYFR
+508 EDFEEEDPGQYFR
-521 EEVLYE
+521 EEVLYD
-527 YDSSDSL
+527 YDNSDSL
-534 FRKAMKLLDDYL
+534 YRKAMKLLDDYL

-554 KGHTPMEVQGMLSEE
+554 KGHTPMEVHGLLSEE
-569 GKAAK
+569 DKAAK
-574 RKRQERKSYL
+574 RKRQESRSYH
-584 DDDYISPKD
+584 DDEYISPKD

-610 GRNEPCPCGSGKKY
+610 GRNDPCPCGSGKKY

>member
-1 MGLFAGKCDFLV
+1 MA
-13 IFAAKNVIMTI
+13 I

-30 RGIKKP
+30 RDIKKP
-36 SVWRR
+36 PVWRR

-56 IQSAFGWWDEHLYH
+56 IQSAFGWWDEHLYQ
-70 FQRRPFDG
+70 FQRHPFDG

-83 ELDEEDDNWGEL
+83 EPDDEDDNWGER
-95 PEDARETNVLTF
+95 PEDARETNVLSF

-132 ESIDKEAD
+132 EKIDHDAN

-178 FDLEEVNDEL
+178 FDLEEVNEEL
-188 ESITAGSEWLDDVVD
+188 ESITAGSEWSGNTID

-208 ESDMPLDI
+208 ENDMPRDI
-216 QELEGKTLA
+216 KELEGKTLA
-225 DLMENRYKGSLI
+225 DLMENQFKGSLT
-237 DFAEDLGFDIDENIS
+237 DFSEELGFDIDESIS
-252 EEEYRK
+252 EKEFRK

-264 KDNAV
+264 KDNV
-269 KVMSMLPM
+269 VRVMSMLPI

-282 LEQLKKNH
+282 LEHLKKNPK
-290 MPGNAQD
+290 PGNTLD
-297 CYEDYCSMLMVIY
+297 CYEDYCSKLMVIY
-310 GLAGEWWNEDDNHYI
+310 GLAGEWRDEDENYYI

-332 QMMKPQVEEVM
+332 QMMKPHVEEVL
-343 ADPHVQHRLAIES
+343 ADPHVQHRVTIEN
-356 TIIGLA
+356 TILGLA
-362 NLYGQVSLAFVE
+362 NLYGQVNLGFVE

-381 QVQNIEG
+381 QVQTIEG
-388 ATVAVSA
+388 AKVAVSA
-395 CMADSL
+395 CMDDSL
-401 LLKFTRHQTG
+401 LLKFTQHQTG

-422 LFLSRYGW
+422 LFLSPYGW
-430 DMPGELDDEIKKRES
+430 DMPSELDDEIKKRES
-445 LAKDYRLFTLV
+445 LAKDYHLFTIV
-456 EVMNAAVIPMP
+456 EVMYAAVMPMP
-467 RIANPMHDTFF
+467 RIANPMHDAFF
-478 SLLTEDLKYNDWLAS
+478 SLLTDDLNYNDWLAS
-493 KICHDLWY
+493 EICHGLWY

-508 EDFEEEDPGLYFR
+508 EDSEEEDPGQYFR
-521 EEVLYE
+521 EEVLYD

-554 KGHTPMEVQGMLSEE
+554 KGHTPMEAHGLLSEE
-569 GKAAK
+569 DKAAK
-574 RKRQERKSYL
+574 RKRQESRSYH

-610 GRNEPCPCGSGKKY
+610 GRNDPCPCGSGKKY

>member
-1 MGLFAGKCDFLV
+1 
-13 IFAAKNVIMTI
+13 MTI

-30 RGIKKP
+30 RDIKKP
-36 SVWRR
+36 PVWRR
-41 IVIPGNFTFHDLHNT
+41 IVSPGNFTFHDLHNT
-56 IQSAFGWWDEHLYH
+56 IQSAFGWWDEHLYQ
-70 FQRRPFDG
+70 FQRHPFDG

-83 ELDEEDDNWGEL
+83 EPDDEDDNWGER

-132 ESIDKEAD
+132 EQIDHDAN

-178 FDLEEVNDEL
+178 FDLEEVNEEL
-188 ESITAGSEWLDDVVD
+188 ESITAGSEWSGDMID

-208 ESDMPLDI
+208 ENDMPLDI
-216 QELEGKTLA
+216 KKLEGKTLA
-225 DLMENRYKGSLI
+225 DLMENQYKGSLS
-237 DFAEDLGFDIDENIS
+237 DFAEELGFNIDERIT
-252 EEEYRK
+252 EKEFRK

-264 KDNAV
+264 KDNV
-269 KVMSMLPM
+269 VRVMSMLPI

-282 LEQLKKNH
+282 LEHLKKNPK
-290 MPGNAQD
+290 PGGNTLD
-297 CYEDYCSMLMVIY
+297 CYEDYCSKLMVIY
-310 GLAGEWWNEDDNHYI
+310 GLAGEWWDEDENYYI

-332 QMMKPQVEEVM
+332 QMMKPHVEEVL
-343 ADPHVQHRLAIES
+343 ADPHVQHRVTIEN
-356 TIIGLA
+356 TILGLA
-362 NLYGQVSLAFVE
+362 NLYGQVNLGFVE

-381 QVQNIEG
+381 QVQTIEG
-388 ATVAVSA
+388 AKVAVSA
-395 CMADSL
+395 CMDDSL
-401 LLKFTRHQTG
+401 LLKFTQHQTG
-411 RLTDEPSEDTL
+411 RLTDEPSENTL
-422 LFLSRYGW
+422 LFLSPYGW
-430 DMPGELDDEIKKRES
+430 DMPSELDDEIKKRES
-445 LAKDYRLFTLV
+445 LAKDYHLFTIV
-456 EVMNAAVIPMP
+456 EVMYAAVMPMP
-467 RIANPMHDTFF
+467 RIANPMHNAFF
-478 SLLTEDLKYNDWLAS
+478 SLLTDDLNYNDWLAS
-493 KICHDLWY
+493 EICHGLWY

-508 EDFEEEDPGLYFR
+508 EDFEEEDPGQYFR
-521 EEVLYE
+521 EEVLYD

-554 KGHTPMEVQGMLSEE
+554 KGHTPMEVHGLLSEE
-569 GKAAK
+569 DKAVN
-574 RKRQERKSYL
+574 RKRQESRSYH

-610 GRNEPCPCGSGKKY
+610 GRNDPCPCGSGKKY

>member
-1 MGLFAGKCDFLV
+1 MA
-13 IFAAKNVIMTI
+13 I

-30 RGIKKP
+30 RDIKKP
-36 SVWRR
+36 PVWRR

-56 IQSAFGWWDEHLYH
+56 IQSAFGWWDEHLYQ
-70 FQRRPFDG
+70 FQRYPFDG
-78 GWTVK
+78 GWCVK
-83 ELDEEDDNWGEL
+83 DIDEDDDNWGER
-95 PEDARETNVLTF
+95 PEDARETNVATF

-132 ESIDKEAD
+132 EQIDHDAD

-178 FDLEEVNDEL
+178 FDLEKVNEEL
-188 ESITAGSEWLDDVVD
+188 ESITAGSEWSGDMID

-208 ESDMPLDI
+208 ENDMPHDI
-216 QELEGKTLA
+216 KELEGKTLA
-225 DLMENRYKGSLI
+225 DLMENQYKGSLT
-237 DFAEDLGFDIDENIS
+237 DFAEEFGFDIDESIS
-252 EEEYRK
+252 EKEFRK

-264 KDNAV
+264 KDNV
-269 KVMSMLPM
+269 VRVMSMLPI

-282 LEQLKKNH
+282 LEHLKKNPK
-290 MPGNAQD
+290 PGNTLD
-297 CYEDYCSMLMVIY
+297 CYEDYCSKLMVIY
-310 GLAGEWWNEDDNHYI
+310 GLAGEWWDEDENYYI

-332 QMMKPQVEEVM
+332 QMMKPHVEEVL
-343 ADPHVQHRLAIES
+343 ADPHVQHRVTIEN
-356 TIIGLA
+356 TILGLA
-362 NLYGQVSLAFVE
+362 NLYGQVSLGFVE

-381 QVQNIEG
+381 QIQTIEG
-388 ATVAVSA
+388 AKIAVSA
-395 CMADSL
+395 CMDDSL
-401 LLKFTRHQTG
+401 LLKFTQHQTG

-422 LFLSRYGW
+422 LFLSPYGW
-430 DMPGELDDEIKKRES
+430 DMPSELDDEIKKRES
-445 LAKDYRLFTLV
+445 LAKDYHLFTIV
-456 EVMNAAVIPMP
+456 EVMYAAVMPMP
-467 RIANPMHDTFF
+467 RIANPMHDAFF
-478 SLLTEDLKYNDWLAS
+478 SLLTEDLNYNDWLAS
-493 KICHDLWY
+493 EICHGLWY

-508 EDFEEEDPGLYFR
+508 EDFEEEDPGQYFR
-521 EEVLYE
+521 EEVLYD

-554 KGHTPMEVQGMLSEE
+554 KGHTPIEAHGLLSEE
-569 GKAAK
+569 DKATK
-574 RKRQERKSYL
+574 RKRQESRSYH

-603 IIAEKKP
+603 IIAEKRP
-610 GRNEPCPCGSGKKY
+610 GRNDPCPCGSGKKY

>member
-1 MGLFAGKCDFLV
+1 
-13 IFAAKNVIMTI
+13 MTI

-30 RGIKKP
+30 RDIKKP
-36 SVWRR
+36 PVWRR

-56 IQSAFGWWDEHLYH
+56 IQSAFGWWDEHLYQ
-70 FQRRPFDG
+70 FQRYPFDG
-78 GWTVK
+78 GWCVK
-83 ELDEEDDNWGEL
+83 DIDEDDDNWGER
-95 PEDARETNVLTF
+95 PEDARETNVATF

-132 ESIDKEAD
+132 EQIDHDAD

-178 FDLEEVNDEL
+178 FDLEEVNEEL
-188 ESITAGSEWLDDVVD
+188 ESITAGSEWSGNTIDC
-203 SMWDE
+203 MWDE
-208 ESDMPLDI
+208 ENDMPRDI
-216 QELEGKTLA
+216 KELEGKTLA
-225 DLMENRYKGSLI
+225 DLMENQFKGSLT
-237 DFAEDLGFDIDENIS
+237 DFSEELGFDIDESIS
-252 EEEYRK
+252 EKEFRK

-264 KDNAV
+264 KDNV
-269 KVMSMLPM
+269 VRVMSMLPI

-282 LEQLKKNH
+282 LEHLKKNPK
-290 MPGNAQD
+290 PGNTLD
-297 CYEDYCSMLMVIY
+297 CYEDYCSKLMVIY
-310 GLAGEWWNEDDNHYI
+310 GLAGEWWDEDENYYI

-332 QMMKPQVEEVM
+332 QMMKPHVEEVL
-343 ADPHVQHRLAIES
+343 ADPHVQHRATIEN
-356 TIIGLA
+356 TILGLA
-362 NLYGQVSLAFVE
+362 NLYGQVNLGFVE
-374 KELVRLG
+374 KELIRLG
-381 QVQNIEG
+381 QVQTIEG
-388 ATVAVSA
+388 AKVAVSA
-395 CMADSL
+395 CMDDSL
-401 LLKFTRHQTG
+401 LLKFTQHQTG
-411 RLTDEPSEDTL
+411 ILIDEPSEDTL
-422 LFLSRYGW
+422 LFLSPYGW
-430 DMPGELDDEIKKRES
+430 DMPSELDDEIKKRES
-445 LAKDYRLFTLV
+445 LAKDYHLFTIV
-456 EVMNAAVIPMP
+456 EVMYAAVMPMP
-467 RIANPMHDTFF
+467 LIANPMHNAFF
-478 SLLTEDLKYNDWLAS
+478 SLLTDDLNYNDWLAS
-493 KICHDLWY
+493 EICHGLWY

-508 EDFEEEDPGLYFR
+508 EDFEEEDPGQYFR
-521 EEVLYE
+521 EEVLYD

-554 KGHTPMEVQGMLSEE
+554 KGHTPMEVHGLLSEE
-569 GKAAK
+569 DKAVK
-574 RKRQERKSYL
+574 RKRQESRSYH

-610 GRNEPCPCGSGKKY
+610 GRNDPCPCGSGKKY

>member
-1 MGLFAGKCDFLV
+1 MA
-13 IFAAKNVIMTI
+13 I

-30 RGIKKP
+30 RDIKKP
-36 SVWRR
+36 PVWRR

-56 IQSAFGWWDEHLYH
+56 IQSAFGWWDEHLYQ
-70 FQRRPFDG
+70 FQRHPFDG

-83 ELDEEDDNWGEL
+83 EPDDEDDNWGER

-132 ESIDKEAD
+132 EQIDHDTD
-140 LDHPVCLAG
+140 LNHPVCLAG

-178 FDLEEVNDEL
+178 FDLEEVNEEL
-188 ESITAGSEWLDDVVD
+188 ESITAGSEWSGDMID

-208 ESDMPLDI
+208 ENDMPLDI
-216 QELEGKTLA
+216 KELEGKSLA
-225 DLMENRYKGSLI
+225 DLMENQYKGSLS
-237 DFAEDLGFDIDENIS
+237 DFAEELGFDIDENIS
-252 EEEYRK
+252 EEEFRK

-264 KDNAV
+264 KDNV
-269 KVMSMLPM
+269 VRVMSMLPI

-282 LEQLKKNH
+282 LEHLKKNPK
-290 MPGNAQD
+290 PGNTLD
-297 CYEDYCSMLMVIY
+297 CYEDYCSKLMVIY
-310 GLAGEWWNEDDNHYI
+310 GLAGEWWDEDENYYI

-332 QMMKPQVEEVM
+332 QMMKPHVEEVL
-343 ADPHVQHRLAIES
+343 ADPHVQHRVTIEN
-356 TIIGLA
+356 TILGLA
-362 NLYGQVSLAFVE
+362 NLYGQVNLGFVE

-381 QVQNIEG
+381 QVQTIEG
-388 ATVAVSA
+388 AKVAVSA
-395 CMADSL
+395 CMDDSL
-401 LLKFTRHQTG
+401 LLKFTQHQTG

-422 LFLSRYGW
+422 LFLSPYGW
-430 DMPGELDDEIKKRES
+430 DMPSELDDEIKKRES
-445 LAKDYRLFTLV
+445 LAKDYHLFTIV
-456 EVMNAAVIPMP
+456 EVMYAAVMPMP
-467 RIANPMHDTFF
+467 RIANPMHDAFF
-478 SLLTEDLKYNDWLAS
+478 SLLTEDLNYNDWLAS
-493 KICHDLWY
+493 EICHGLWY

-508 EDFEEEDPGLYFR
+508 EDFEEEDPGQYFR
-521 EEVLYE
+521 EEVLYD

-554 KGHTPMEVQGMLSEE
+554 KGHMPMEVHGLLSEE
-569 GKAAK
+569 DKATK
-574 RKRQERKSYL
+574 RKRHESRSYH

-610 GRNEPCPCGSGKKY
+610 GRNDPCPCGSGKKY

>member
-1 MGLFAGKCDFLV
+1 
-13 IFAAKNVIMTI
+13 MTI

-30 RGIKKP
+30 RDIKKP
-36 SVWRR
+36 PVWRR

-56 IQSAFGWWDEHLYH
+56 IQSAFGWWDEHLYQ
-70 FQRRPFDG
+70 FQRHPFDG

-83 ELDEEDDNWGEL
+83 EPDDEDDNWGER

-132 ESIDKEAD
+132 EQIDHDAN

-178 FDLEEVNDEL
+178 FDLEEVNEEL
-188 ESITAGSEWLDDVVD
+188 ESITAGSEWSGDMID

-208 ESDMPLDI
+208 ENDMPLEI
-216 QELEGKTLA
+216 KKLEGKTLA
-225 DLMENRYKGSLI
+225 DLMENQFKGSLTV
-237 DFAEDLGFDIDENIS
+237 FSEELGFDIDESIS
-252 EEEYRK
+252 EKEFRK

-264 KDNAV
+264 KDNV
-269 KVMSMLPM
+269 VRVMSMLPI

-282 LEQLKKNH
+282 LEHLKKNPK
-290 MPGNAQD
+290 PGNTLD
-297 CYEDYCSMLMVIY
+297 CYEDYCSKLMVIY
-310 GLAGEWWNEDDNHYI
+310 GLAGEWWDEDENYYI

-332 QMMKPQVEEVM
+332 QMMKPHVEEVL
-343 ADPHVQHRLAIES
+343 ADPHVQHRVTIEN
-356 TIIGLA
+356 TILGLA
-362 NLYGQVSLAFVE
+362 NLYGQVSLGFVE
-374 KELVRLG
+374 KELVRLR
-381 QVQNIEG
+381 QVQTIEG
-388 ATVAVSA
+388 AKVAVSA
-395 CMADSL
+395 CMDDSL
-401 LLKFTRHQTG
+401 LLKFTQHQTG

-422 LFLSRYGW
+422 LFLSPYGW
-430 DMPGELDDEIKKRES
+430 DMPSELDDEIKKRES
-445 LAKDYRLFTLV
+445 LAKDYHLFTIV
-456 EVMNAAVIPMP
+456 EVMYAAVMPMP
-467 RIANPMHDTFF
+467 RIANPMHDAFF
-478 SLLTEDLKYNDWLAS
+478 SLLTEDLNYNDWLAS
-493 KICHDLWY
+493 EICHGLWY

-508 EDFEEEDPGLYFR
+508 EDFEEEDPGQYFR
-521 EEVLYE
+521 EEVLYD

-554 KGHTPMEVQGMLSEE
+554 KGHTPMEVHGLLSEE
-569 GKAAK
+569 DKAVK
-574 RKRQERKSYL
+574 RKRQESRSYH

-610 GRNEPCPCGSGKKY
+610 GRNDPCPCGSGKKY

>member
-1 MGLFAGKCDFLV
+1 MA
-13 IFAAKNVIMTI
+13 I

-30 RGIKKP
+30 RDIKKP
-36 SVWRR
+36 PVWRR

-56 IQSAFGWWDEHLYH
+56 IQSAFGWWDEHLYQ
-70 FQRRPFDG
+70 FQRHPFDG

-83 ELDEEDDNWGEL
+83 EPDDKDDNWGER

-132 ESIDKEAD
+132 EQIDHDTD
-140 LDHPVCLAG
+140 LNHPVCLAG

-178 FDLEEVNDEL
+178 FDLEEVNEEL
-188 ESITAGSEWLDDVVD
+188 ESITAGSEWSGDMID

-208 ESDMPLDI
+208 ENDMPHDI
-216 QELEGKTLA
+216 KELEGKTLA
-225 DLMENRYKGSLI
+225 DLMENQHKGSLT
-237 DFAEDLGFDIDENIS
+237 DFAEEFGFDIDESIS
-252 EEEYRK
+252 EKEFRK

-264 KDNAV
+264 KDNV
-269 KVMSMLPM
+269 VRVMSMLPI

-282 LEQLKKNH
+282 LEHLKKNPK
-290 MPGNAQD
+290 PGNTLD
-297 CYEDYCSMLMVIY
+297 CYEDYCSKLMVIY
-310 GLAGEWWNEDDNHYI
+310 GLAGEWWDEDENYYI

-332 QMMKPQVEEVM
+332 QMMKPHVEEVL
-343 ADPHVQHRLAIES
+343 ADPHVQHRVTIEN
-356 TIIGLA
+356 TILGLA
-362 NLYGQVSLAFVE
+362 NLYGQVNLGFVE

-381 QVQNIEG
+381 QVQTIEG
-388 ATVAVSA
+388 AKVAVSA
-395 CMADSL
+395 CMDDSL
-401 LLKFTRHQTG
+401 LLKFTQHQTG

-422 LFLSRYGW
+422 LFLSPYGW
-430 DMPGELDDEIKKRES
+430 DMPSELDDEIKKRES
-445 LAKDYRLFTLV
+445 LAKDYHLFTIV
-456 EVMNAAVIPMP
+456 EVMYAAVMPMP
-467 RIANPMHDTFF
+467 RIANPMHDAFF
-478 SLLTEDLKYNDWLAS
+478 SLLTEDLNYNDWLAS
-493 KICHDLWY
+493 EICHGLWY

-508 EDFEEEDPGLYFR
+508 EDFEEEDPGQYFR
-521 EEVLYE
+521 EEVLYD

-554 KGHTPMEVQGMLSEE
+554 KGHTPIEAHGLLSEE
-569 GKAAK
+569 DKATK
-574 RKRQERKSYL
+574 RKRQESRSYH

>member
-1 MGLFAGKCDFLV
+1 MA
-13 IFAAKNVIMTI
+13 I

-30 RGIKKP
+30 RDIKKP
-36 SVWRR
+36 PVWRR

-56 IQSAFGWWDEHLYH
+56 IQSAFGWWDEHLYQ
-70 FQRRPFDG
+70 FQRHPFDG

-83 ELDEEDDNWGEL
+83 EPDDEDDNWGER

-132 ESIDKEAD
+132 EQIDHDAN

-161 WGYEELKEE
+161 WGYEELKNE

-178 FDLEEVNDEL
+178 FDLEEVNEEL
-188 ESITAGSEWLDDVVD
+188 ESITAGSEWSGDMID

-208 ESDMPLDI
+208 ENDMPRDI
-216 QELEGKTLA
+216 KELEGKTLA
-225 DLMENRYKGSLI
+225 DLMENQFKGSLT
-237 DFAEDLGFDIDENIS
+237 DFSEELGFDIDESIS
-252 EEEYRK
+252 EKEFRK

-264 KDNAV
+264 KDNV
-269 KVMSMLPM
+269 VRVMSMLPI

-282 LEQLKKNH
+282 LEHLKKNPK
-290 MPGNAQD
+290 PGNTQD
-297 CYEDYCSMLMVIY
+297 CYEDYCSKLMVIY
-310 GLAGEWWNEDDNHYI
+310 GLAGEWWDEDENYYI

-332 QMMKPQVEEVM
+332 QMMKPHVEEVL
-343 ADPHVQHRLAIES
+343 ADPHVQHRVTIEN
-356 TIIGLA
+356 TILGLA
-362 NLYGQVSLAFVE
+362 NLYGQVNLGFVE

-381 QVQNIEG
+381 QVQTIEG
-388 ATVAVSA
+388 AKVAVSA
-395 CMADSL
+395 CMDDSL
-401 LLKFTRHQTG
+401 LLKFTQHQTG

-422 LFLSRYGW
+422 LFLSPYGW
-430 DMPGELDDEIKKRES
+430 DMPSELDDEIKKRES
-445 LAKDYRLFTLV
+445 LAKDYHLFTIV
-456 EVMNAAVIPMP
+456 EVMYAAVMPMP
-467 RIANPMHDTFF
+467 RIANPMHDAFF
-478 SLLTEDLKYNDWLAS
+478 SLLTEDLNYNDWLAS
-493 KICHDLWY
+493 EICHGLWY

-508 EDFEEEDPGLYFR
+508 EDFEEEDPGQYFR
-521 EEVLYE
+521 EEVLYD
-527 YDSSDSL
+527 YDSSNSL

-554 KGHTPMEVQGMLSEE
+554 KGHTPMEVHGLLSEE
-569 GKAAK
+569 DKATK
-574 RKRQERKSYL
+574 RKRQESRSYH
-584 DDDYISPKD
+584 DDEYISPKD

-610 GRNEPCPCGSGKKY
+610 GRNDPCPCGSGKKY